1 MVLCCGGHG
10 ADDQA
15 GVDGAVIDGERVEQC
30 ADGAAASRTT
40 ASGSQAS
47 QAQLHRHRLRAAWA
61 KRQSPRACRRPD
73 PRDRGVDVAP
83 AGRGRDV
90 EDALAVEPDRTQ
102 LRLPAP
108 GEQRASRQQNRRG
121 GALARA
127 DGQRKWHHAS
137 AGAESTESGRL
148 GSGHRARAASCSMCT
163 GLARAAAGPT
173 EAAPRAWRP
182 TGLRGTPGMVSWAER
197 RGW

>member
-108 GEQRASRQQNRRG
+108 GEQCASRQQNRRG

-127 DGQRKWHHAS
+127 DGQRKWHRAS
-137 AGAESTESGRL
+137 AGAEST
-148 GSGHRARAASCSMCT
+148 
-163 GLARAAAGPT
+163 
-173 EAAPRAWRP
+173 
-182 TGLRGTPGMVSWAER
+182 
-197 RGW
+197 